1 MRQNRA
7 ETSDG
12 QRADDAERKRTW
24 QTKIRIVTKGTVK
37 ISRNGAKYLV
47 LDTVDAKRDS
57 AKVTVFGAA
66 TEHCERIIQTN
77 VTCILR

>member
-1 MRQNRA
+1 M
-7 ETSDG
+7 
-12 QRADDAERKRTW
+12 
-24 QTKIRIVTKGTVK
+24 TKGAVK

-66 TEHCERIIQTN
+66 TEHCEQIIETN